1 MADRVLVTG
10 GAGFV
15 GSHLVRRLLESGADV
30 SISVRPGS
38 DLWRVDDVLESIRV
52 VSSMEPLPEAEVVYH
67 LAAAG
72 VHPDTDAAAV
82 VETNVLGTLRVLEHA
97 RTTGV
102 ERFLYCGSCF
112 EYGPGEGLSE
122 DATLRPISEYGAAK
136 AAGSLLTLAA
146 RAAHG
151 LPVVVVRPFTVYGP
165 REAAYRLVPSSIL
178 DGLDGGPIRVTA
190 GTQSRDFVYVTDV
203 VDGLLEAAADERALG
218 GVFNLCTGRATTV
231 SELAGRVA
239 ELTGGREV
247 LTGAVP
253 GRAVEFPV
261 LSGDPSHTADVL
273 GWRAATTLDDGL
285 RETIAWFEECRERY
299 PEYRRKAATQ

>member
-72 VHPDTDAAAV
+72 VHPDADAAAV

-146 RAAHG
+146 RARARPAGRGRPAVHRLRAARGG
-151 LPVVVVRPFTVYGP
+151 LPTR
-165 REAAYRLVPSSIL
+165 
-178 DGLDGGPIRVTA
+178 
-190 GTQSRDFVYVTDV
+190 
-203 VDGLLEAAADERALG
+203 
-218 GVFNLCTGRATTV
+218 
-231 SELAGRVA
+231 
-239 ELTGGREV
+239 
-247 LTGAVP
+247 
-253 GRAVEFPV
+253 PV
-261 LSGDPSHTADVL
+261 LDPRRRSTAARSASRR
-273 GWRAATTLDDGL
+273 GRRAATSST
-285 RETIAWFEECRERY
+285 
-299 PEYRRKAATQ
+299 